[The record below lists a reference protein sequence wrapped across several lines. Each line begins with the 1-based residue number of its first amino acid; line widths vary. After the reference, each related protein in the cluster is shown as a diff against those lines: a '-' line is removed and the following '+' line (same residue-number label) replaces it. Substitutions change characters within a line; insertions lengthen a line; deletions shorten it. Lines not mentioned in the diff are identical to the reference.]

1 MKKILLFIIL
11 LAGLVSCKKF
21 LEEKPTSTMTAE
33 NFYKTAADADAAVI
47 GAYDELNNQ
56 SEVYYR
62 GIYLLAELPTDNA
75 ECGQGVANAY
85 IFAIKN
91 YTYGPVNDR
100 IETLWTGIYKG
111 IANANVAIDKIPG
124 IAMDETKKNRLVAE
138 AKFVRA
144 LLYFNLVR
152 LFGPVPL
159 VLHQTT
165 GLDSVNVPR
174 ATQDAI
180 YGQII
185 ADLKDGETH
194 LDSASTAANNGRPSR
209 FAASALLSKVYL
221 TLHDYS
227 NARSEAQLVLNNAQY
242 GLLPAYADIFA
253 PDNRFNKEV
262 LFGIQ
267 NKGNTGTG
275 NGFAMALFLPRS
287 TIPLPGGGTVGGNQA
302 DVPTQEFY
310 NSFLPGDLRKDKT
323 FFTQYNAGAGL
334 VTFAPAWFKYF
345 DPASITNLGE
355 GSLNF
360 PIVRYADVLLTYAEA
375 ENELNGPVA
384 AALEAINQVRRR
396 AYGKSITTPD
406 AAIDLAGI
414 SQGDLRTALLN
425 ERRWE
430 FGFEDQRWFDLKR
443 TNNLLTLLKAKGLGI
458 QDYDTLYPIPQRERD
473 VNKQLTQNGGYPQ

>member
-1 MKKILLFIIL
+1 MKKILLYTLL

-21 LEEKPTSTMTAE
+21 LEEKPTSIMTAE
-33 NFYKTAADADAAVI
+33 NFYKTEADANAAVV

-56 SEVYYR
+56 TDVYYR
-62 GIYLLAELPTDNA
+62 GVYLLAELPTDNA

-85 IFAIKN
+85 IFALKD
-91 YTYGPVNDR
+91 YSFGPVNDR

-124 IAMDETKKNRLVAE
+124 IAMDETKRNRLVAE
-138 AKFVRA
+138 ARFVRA

-159 VLHQTT
+159 VVHQTT
-165 GLDSVNVPR
+165 GLDSVNLPR
-174 ATQDAI
+174 ASQDAV
-180 YGQII
+180 YSQII
-185 ADLKDGETH
+185 SDLKDGELH
-194 LDSASTAANNGRPSR
+194 LDSASTAANNGRPTR
-209 FAASALLSKVYL
+209 FAASGLLSKVYL
-221 TLHDYS
+221 TLHDYA
-227 NARSEAQLVLNNAQY
+227 NARSEAQRVLNNAQF
-242 GLLPAYADIFA
+242 GLLPNYADIFA
-253 PDNRFNKEV
+253 PTNRFNKEV

-302 DVPTQEFY
+302 DVPTREFY

-323 FFTQYNAGAGL
+323 FFTQYDAGAGL

-345 DPASITNLGE
+345 DPSAITNLNE

-360 PIVRYADVLLTYAEA
+360 PIVRYADVLLNYAEA
-375 ENELNGPVA
+375 ENELNGPA
-384 AALEAINQVRRR
+384 AALESVNQVRRR
-396 AYGKSITTPD
+396 AYGKSITSPS
-406 AAIDLAGI
+406 AGIDLEGI
-414 SQGDLRTALLN
+414 SQDSLRSALLN

-443 TNNLLTLLKAKGLGI
+443 TNNLLKLLKAKGLGI
-458 QDYDTLYPIPQRERD
+458 HDYDTLYPIPQRERD
-473 VNKQLTQNGGYPQ
+473 VNKQLTQNSGYPQ